1 MTVAENV
8 FLGREPLSVPV
19 LGLVDYAR
27 MAEMTREVFA
37 QLDVQIDP
45 HALVKDLG
53 VAQQQMVEIA
63 KALSID
69 ARLVMMDE
77 PTAALTS
84 HEIERLFETIQ
95 RLRARGVSIVYISHR
110 LDEVKA
116 MADRATILRDGTFVA
131 TVSVADTSIDDMIR
145 LMVGRDLKDQF
156 PKVPVAPEAKRNS
169 AAVVSSSPLSSAR
182 ASGSNSPSPCQDR
195 AATGRAPPRPRP
207 GPPAS
212 RR

>member
-1 MTVAENV
+1 MRDQHTIEWIAAGFVGIVGAALA
-8 FLGREPLSVPV
+8 FGS
-19 LGLVDYAR
+19 
-27 MAEMTREVFA
+27 
-37 QLDVQIDP
+37 Q
-45 HALVKDLG
+45 ALVRDLG

-84 HEIERLFETIQ
+84 REIERLFETIH

-131 TVSVADTSIDDMIR
+131 TVSVADTSVDDMIR

-156 PKVPVAPEAKRNS
+156 PKVSVEPGEEVLRVEN
-169 AAVVSSSPLSSAR
+169 LTR
-182 ASGSNSPSPCQDR
+182 AGVLHGVNLHVRRGEVLGIAGLVGSRSEEHTSELQ
-195 AATGRAPPRPRP
+195 
-207 GPPAS
+207 S
-212 RR
+212 H